1 MQLIKYIIISFI
13 ISINIPLMGQIGNDD
28 ITKKKVSLQIS
39 NGTVQ
44 EVITILERAYQ
55 LEFLY
60 NPQDIKDKVIA
71 VDENNI
77 SVPSLLDKLFE
88 PVELKYKIA
97 DDQVIIYSLKDW
109 QAAQKKNQVIRHTIS
124 GYVRDLE
131 TTETLIGVN
140 ILDKKTGSGTTT
152 NEYGFFSMTLPEGD
166 VSIVFSYIGYEA
178 IQKDLTNDGDISL
191 SVDLSYE
198 SKLEEIVIT
207 AVDGMEDIQYQT
219 QMSQF
224 ILPVEQLKS
233 VPVILGEQDLMKSM
247 QLLPGVKSGVEGT
260 SGIYVRGGSQ
270 DQNLILLDGVPV
282 YNAAHAL
289 GIFSVFNPDAIKS
302 VTLTKGGFPARYGG
316 RLSSVLDIRMKE
328 GNLQEWHGD
337 LSLGLISSKLSLSG
351 PLVKDKTSILISG
364 RRTYADLIL
373 KNVIEQEEN
382 RTTTPSL
389 YFYDFNAKIQH
400 KINDK
405 HRLYLS
411 GYFGQDKFGATF
423 TSPSQKEKSLV
434 DWGNQISALR
444 WNYEISNKFFANT
457 TLTYSKYA
465 VNTIN
470 EFQELNVENPDF
482 IGTRLTSGIQDI
494 GMKIDFD
501 YIPMPNHYLK
511 FGLNVINHN
520 YTPGVSQ
527 SRNNEELESNE
538 DDIISTEYAVYLE
551 DDMTLGK
558 LKANIGVHASAL
570 SVQDNFYT
578 SVQPRIGL
586 RYLVDESLSLKA
598 SFNTMSQYINLL
610 ATEAISLPSDL
621 WVPSTARIKPQQSWQ
636 AALGVA
642 KQFKDYELSI
652 EGYYKEMNNVL
663 SYREGATFL
672 TDNLQNW
679 EDKVT
684 QGEGEAYGAEVFF
697 QKKKG
702 KLTGWIG
709 YTLSWTNR
717 QFEDINQGEKFP
729 FRYDRRHDA
738 SIVIS
743 YDIKENIKLSANWI
757 YGTGNAVTLP
767 QYQYPSF
774 NSVQTGFANSARY
787 QSDGG
792 DKNAFRMSASHRLDW
807 SISFI
812 KKKKK
817 YTRTWVLGVYN
828 SYYRKN
834 PFYLSLDTEIVR
846 DNTGNIISEKSIITE
861 KTLLPIIPSV
871 SYQISF

>member
-44 EVITILERAYQ
+44 EVINILERKYQ

-71 VDENNI
+71 VDEDNI
-77 SVPSLLDKLFE
+77 SVPSLLNKLFE

-152 NEYGFFSMTLPEGD
+152 NEYGFFSITLPEGD

-178 IQKDLTNDGDISL
+178 IQKDLTNAGDISL

-351 PLVKDKTSILISG
+351 PLIKDKTSILISG

-423 TSPSQKEKSLV
+423 TSPRQKEKSLV

-482 IGTRLTSGIQDI
+482 FGTRLTSGIQDI

-511 FGLNVINHN
+511 FGVNAINHN

-527 SRNNEELESNE
+527 SRSNEELESSE

-558 LKANIGVHASAL
+558 LKANIGIHASAL

-621 WVPSTARIKPQQSWQ
+621 WVPSTARIRPQQSWQ

-652 EGYYKEMNNVL
+652 EGYYKEMDNVL

-738 SIVIS
+738 SIVLS

-774 NSVQTGFANSARY
+774 NSVQTGFGNSARY

>member
-28 ITKKKVSLQIS
+28 IAKRKVSLQIS

-44 EVITILERAYQ
+44 EVITILERKYQ

-71 VDENNI
+71 VDEDNI
-77 SVPSLLDKLFE
+77 SVPSLLNKLFE
-88 PVELKYKIA
+88 PVELKYKIT

-140 ILDKKTGSGTTT
+140 ILDKTTGSGTTT
-152 NEYGFFSMTLPEGD
+152 NEYGFFSITLPEGD

-178 IQKDLTNDGDISL
+178 IQKDLTNAGDISL

-198 SKLEEIVIT
+198 SKLEEVVIT

-351 PLVKDKTSILISG
+351 PLIKDKTSILISG

-373 KNVIEQEEN
+373 KNVIEQEAN

-423 TSPSQKEKSLV
+423 TSPTQKEKSLV

-482 IGTRLTSGIQDI
+482 FGTRLTSGIQDI

-511 FGLNVINHN
+511 FGVNAINHN

-527 SRNNEELESNE
+527 SRSNEELESSE

-558 LKANIGVHASAL
+558 LKANIGIHASAL

-621 WVPSTARIKPQQSWQ
+621 WVPSTARIRPQQSWQ

-652 EGYYKEMNNVL
+652 EGYYKEMDNVL

-738 SIVIS
+738 SIVLS

-774 NSVQTGFANSARY
+774 NSVQTGFGNSARY

>member
-44 EVITILERAYQ
+44 EVINILERKYQ

-71 VDENNI
+71 VDEDNI
-77 SVPSLLDKLFE
+77 SVPSLLNKLFE

-152 NEYGFFSMTLPEGD
+152 NEYGFFSITLPEGD

-178 IQKDLTNDGDISL
+178 IQKDLTNAGDISM

-351 PLVKDKTSILISG
+351 PLIKDKTSILISG

-423 TSPSQKEKSLV
+423 TSPRQKEKSLV

-482 IGTRLTSGIQDI
+482 FGTRLTSGIQDI

-511 FGLNVINHN
+511 FGVNAINHN

-527 SRNNEELESNE
+527 SRSNEELESSE

-558 LKANIGVHASAL
+558 LKANIGIHASAL

-621 WVPSTARIKPQQSWQ
+621 WVPSTARIRPQQSWQ

-652 EGYYKEMNNVL
+652 EGYYKEMDNVL

-738 SIVIS
+738 SIVLS

-774 NSVQTGFANSARY
+774 NSVQTGFGNSARY

>member
-1 MQLIKYIIISFI
+1 
-13 ISINIPLMGQIGNDD
+13 MGQIGNDD

>member
-28 ITKKKVSLQIS
+28 IAKRKVSLQIS

-44 EVITILERAYQ
+44 EVITILERKYQ

-71 VDENNI
+71 VDEDNI
-77 SVPSLLDKLFE
+77 SVPSLLNKLFE

-140 ILDKKTGSGTTT
+140 ILDKTTGSGTTT
-152 NEYGFFSMTLPEGD
+152 NEYGFFSITLPEGD

-178 IQKDLTNDGDISL
+178 IQKDLTNAGDISL

-198 SKLEEIVIT
+198 SKLEEVVIT

-351 PLVKDKTSILISG
+351 PLIKDKTSILISG

-373 KNVIEQEEN
+373 KNVIEQEAN

-423 TSPSQKEKSLV
+423 TSPTQKEKSLV

-482 IGTRLTSGIQDI
+482 FGTRLTSGIQDI

-511 FGLNVINHN
+511 FGVNAINHN

-527 SRNNEELESNE
+527 SRSNEELESSE

-558 LKANIGVHASAL
+558 LKANIGIHASAL

-621 WVPSTARIKPQQSWQ
+621 WVPSTARIRPQQSWQ

-652 EGYYKEMNNVL
+652 EGYYKEMDNVL

-738 SIVIS
+738 SIVLS

-774 NSVQTGFANSARY
+774 NSVQTGFGNSARY

>member
-282 YNAAHAL
+282 YNDAHAL

-642 KQFKDYELSI
+642 KQFRI
-652 EGYYKEMNNVL
+652 MN
-663 SYREGATFL
+663 
-672 TDNLQNW
+672 
-679 EDKVT
+679 
-684 QGEGEAYGAEVFF
+684 
-697 QKKKG
+697 
-702 KLTGWIG
+702 
-709 YTLSWTNR
+709 
-717 QFEDINQGEKFP
+717 
-729 FRYDRRHDA
+729 
-738 SIVIS
+738 
-743 YDIKENIKLSANWI
+743 
-757 YGTGNAVTLP
+757 
-767 QYQYPSF
+767 
-774 NSVQTGFANSARY
+774 
-787 QSDGG
+787 
-792 DKNAFRMSASHRLDW
+792 
-807 SISFI
+807 
-812 KKKKK
+812 
-817 YTRTWVLGVYN
+817 
-828 SYYRKN
+828 
-834 PFYLSLDTEIVR
+834 
-846 DNTGNIISEKSIITE
+846 
-861 KTLLPIIPSV
+861 
-871 SYQISF
+871 